1 LNKKCPEC
9 GYDFS
14 NKEDFL
20 MYAEAGE
27 VIQCPD
33 CGTELKVTEDKQLK
47 RVVLEDQDWG
57 ESAHEVKPELK
68 IMNPKLEKQPK
79 PKEKENPPADKPKE

>member
-1 LNKKCPEC
+1 
-9 GYDFS
+9 
-14 NKEDFL
+14 

-57 ESAHEVKPELK
+57 ERAHDVEPELK
-68 IMNPKLEKQPK
+68 MMNPKLKNQPK
-79 PKEKENPPADKPKE
+79 PKKKKTLRPISRKNDYRRLRQLKSLNKRNFI